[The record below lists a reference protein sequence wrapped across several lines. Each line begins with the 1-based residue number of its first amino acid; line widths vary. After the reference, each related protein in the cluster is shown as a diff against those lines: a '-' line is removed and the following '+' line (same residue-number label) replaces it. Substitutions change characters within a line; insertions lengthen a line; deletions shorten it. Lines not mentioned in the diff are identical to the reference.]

1 MKKYFEELTDSRQQ
15 GKIKYNLCEVVVMA
29 IVAVTAGAEHWNEIA
44 LYCKSKVDM
53 FRTIY
58 HLELINGAP
67 SDDTFQR
74 IFAIIRPNEFE
85 RCFINWVKS
94 VITVPDKEI
103 VSIDGKTLRGTQD
116 SDDNLNVIHMIS
128 AWASESQLVLGQIR
142 VNEKSNEIPAVPELL
157 DCIDVKNCVIT
168 SDAMRY
174 ALKVIKNLCMKML
187 NSILKQQS
195 KNLSFTHSIKQ
206 KRWEKI
212 TAESRKGNTS

>member
-157 DCIDVKNCVIT
+157 DCIDVK
-168 SDAMRY
+168 
-174 ALKVIKNLCMKML
+174 
-187 NSILKQQS
+187 
-195 KNLSFTHSIKQ
+195 
-206 KRWEKI
+206 
-212 TAESRKGNTS
+212 TA